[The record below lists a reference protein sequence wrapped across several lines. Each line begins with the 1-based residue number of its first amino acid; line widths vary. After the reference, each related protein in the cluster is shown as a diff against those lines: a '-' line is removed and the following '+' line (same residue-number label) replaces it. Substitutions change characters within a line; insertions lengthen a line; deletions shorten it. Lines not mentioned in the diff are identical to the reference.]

1 MLQIRLSKAPPG
13 DGGAGPAVTRPPPS
27 SDTVTVACPDH
38 LVIADLPV
46 AKSLGA
52 ITSSA
57 APALRSLGRRS
68 RRLTGDRVHFC
79 VRCDFPIAIYGRLIP
94 CEHVFCLACAR
105 SDSICYL
112 CDERIQKIQ
121 TIKMMEGIFIC
132 AAPHCLKS
140 FLKKSEFESHIHE
153 THADI
158 LQPNVEKSMN
168 EVDASNNQRLS
179 LDSHKQSS
187 QQPESS
193 TARAPSRPAFSP
205 SSDFQL
211 QDFDE
216 RTRRYPSRD
225 QPSAKPQLQPK
236 LSPFPG
242 RPSYQ
247 PNDQL
252 LDNNPPQGFDKP
264 SQNWYNHG
272 QGFENQSNFQ
282 YPPADKQTGIPQE
295 SPIPT
300 YPPVQPLQQPSFQLP
315 MNANQAPPPAPSY
328 SYPIPPEGLQ
338 SYYNAPYEM
347 QRPESMPQSGPDQ
360 GSVLGFPPAQAAGLA
375 SFPEGFPRP
384 WGMGYMNVPF
394 NALTMGQGIPE
405 GFANPTDSHSG
416 SAEQNDGKGVLASVP
431 LQMPLSMPLPP
442 PPPLPP
448 PIVQQLNRGG
458 FSSSGNVNQDGQG
471 Y

>member
-1 MLQIRLSKAPPG
+1 MLQIRLSKTPSG
-13 DGGAGPAVTRPPPS
+13 DSGAGTAVTRPPPPS
-27 SDTVTVACPDH
+27 ETVTVACPDH

-68 RRLTGDRVHFC
+68 RRLPGDRVHFC

-121 TIKMMEGIFIC
+121 TIKMMEGIFVC
-132 AAPHCLKS
+132 GAPHCLKS

-153 THADI
+153 THADL
-158 LQPNVEKSMN
+158 LQLNVEKGMSDA
-168 EVDASNNQRLS
+168 DASNTMRLS
-179 LDSHKQSS
+179 LDSYKQSS

-193 TARAPSRPAFSP
+193 TARAPPRPAFSP
-205 SSDFQL
+205 NSDFQV
-211 QDFDE
+211 QDLDE
-216 RTRRYPSRD
+216 RARRYPSRD
-225 QPSAKPQLQPK
+225 QQSAKPLLQPK

-242 RPSYQ
+242 RPPYQ
-247 PNDQL
+247 PSDQQQ
-252 LDNNPPQGFDKP
+252 DNNPPQGFDKP
-264 SQNWYNHG
+264 QNWFNQG

-282 YPPADKQTGIPQE
+282 YPPTDKQTGMPQE

-300 YPPVQPLQQPSFQLP
+300 YPPLQPLQQPNFQLP
-315 MNANQAPPPAPSY
+315 LNANQAPPATPSY
-328 SYPIPPEGLQ
+328 NYPLPAEGLQ
-338 SYYNAPYEM
+338 PYYNAPYDM
-347 QRPESMPQSGPDQ
+347 LRPESMPQSGSDQ
-360 GSVLGFPPAQAAGLA
+360 GSVLGFPPSQPAGLA
-375 SFPEGFPRP
+375 SFPEGYPRP
-384 WGMGYMNVPF
+384 WGMGFMNVPF
-394 NALTMGQGIPE
+394 NSLPIGQGIPE
-405 GFANPTDSHSG
+405 GFANPTDSHGS
-416 SAEQNDGKGVLASVP
+416 SAEQNDGKGVLASMP
-431 LQMPLSMPLPP
+431 PQMPLSMPLPP

-448 PIVQQLNRGG
+448 PILQQLNRGG
-458 FSSSGNVNQDGQG
+458 GFSSSHNVNQDGQG